1 MRSFFSL
8 SHAGATD
15 HSWPGVYFHGHLV
28 DEVQYRLSLAALQGA
43 PDLVASREPL
53 VSLTLGPP
61 IESCGARAV
70 VARTSHVPIQSGT
83 PCDVYGLYCALYFW
97 YDLGGNSHGLIC
109 LDRDSEAR
117 GYAFRKFQ
125 ARAAFL

>member
-28 DEVQYRLSLAALQGA
+28 NEVRYRLSLAALQGA

-61 IESCGARAV
+61 IEPHGARAV
-70 VARTSHVPIQSGT
+70 VSRTVNVANQAGT
-83 PCDVYGLYCALYFW
+83 LCDVYGLCCALYLW
-97 YDLGGNSHGLIC
+97 CDLYGTPHGLIC
-109 LDRDSEAR
+109 LDRDSRAR
-117 GYAFRKFQ
+117 DYAFGRFQ
-125 ARAAFL
+125 ARADFL